1 MNRNKIYAI
10 VEGQGE
16 ANPPNGK
23 PSAVVVLIGKMLTEL
38 NYWNLYPAEKRQP
51 FRMSYGDFFKNN
63 KLENAIRYHGTFD
76 DCAALLILL
85 DMDDDCPREKAK
97 ELVSRIHQMGSL
109 PFSVVVVCAK
119 REFESWFLAS
129 LETIHDGQ
137 IYDDAPENK
146 RDAKGWLRKNFKYKQ
161 TRHQAIYTQKLDI
174 ALARERSRSFR
185 RLYHA
190 FQELVDAAEKGQ
202 IIITPT
208 EQTSSC

>member
-1 MNRNKIYAI
+1 MSRNQIYAI

-16 ANPPNGK
+16 ANR
-23 PSAVVVLIGKMLTEL
+23 PSNSGQSAIVVLISKMLTEL
-38 NYWNLYPAEKRQP
+38 NYWNLFPAQKRP
-51 FRMSYGDFFKNN
+51 SFRMSYGDFFKNN
-63 KLENAIRYHGTFD
+63 KLENAIRYHRMFD

-85 DMDDDCPREKAK
+85 DMDDDCPKEKAN
-97 ELVSRIHQMGSL
+97 ELVSRINQMGTL

-119 REFESWFLAS
+119 REYESWFLAS
-129 LETIHDGQ
+129 LETIHHGRA
-137 IYDDAPENK
+137 YDDDPESK

-190 FQELVDAAEKGQ
+190 FQELVDATQKGH
-202 IIITPT
+202 IIITPAD
-208 EQTSSC
+208 